1 MIWFGLKID
10 DGFEIEVNMVC
21 NEGFKLLVM
30 EVFEAFWLWWK
41 VVVDEDW
48 WLKVVVVVW
57 RVERVG

>member
-1 MIWFGLKID
+1 MKVD
-10 DGFEIEVNMVC
+10 VES
-21 NEGFKLLVM
+21 LVM
-30 EVFEAFWLWWK
+30 EIFEAFWLWWK